1 MSQSYLFTSESVSA
15 GHPDK
20 VCDQISDA
28 VLDAYLELDADSR
41 VACETMI
48 KNNMVYIAGE
58 ITSKGSPDLESV
70 VRKTIKEIG
79 YDNDDYGFNG
89 DNCEFTNLISEQS
102 PDISQGVTEGE
113 GENLEQGAG
122 DQGLMFGYACNE
134 TDSLMPLPIDLS
146 HRLVKQQADIMKSG
160 EITWLRPDAKSQVSV
175 IYSDNGK
182 KIEGLSA
189 IVLSTQHDEDVSQ
202 EEIKSEVMSKI
213 IKPIVP
219 EEWLLDSTDIF
230 INPTGKFVIG
240 GPVGD
245 CGLTGRKIIV
255 DTYGGM
261 ARHGGGAFSGK
272 DPSKVDRSAAYASRY
287 VAKNIVAAGLADYCE
302 IQVSY
307 AIGVAKPTS
316 IHVETFNSE
325 KIEKHEIINIVET
338 KFDLRPKN
346 LIEMLDLKKPIY
358 LPTAAY
364 GHFGRTDIDLSWE
377 RTDKAQALKKY
388 LK

>member
-79 YDNDDYGFNG
+79 YDNDEYGFNG

-146 HRLVKQQADIMKSG
+146 
-160 EITWLRPDAKSQVSV
+160 
-175 IYSDNGK
+175 
-182 KIEGLSA
+182 LS
-189 IVLSTQHDEDVSQ
+189 L
-202 EEIKSEVMSKI
+202 
-213 IKPIVP
+213 
-219 EEWLLDSTDIF
+219 
-230 INPTGKFVIG
+230 
-240 GPVGD
+240 
-245 CGLTGRKIIV
+245 
-255 DTYGGM
+255 
-261 ARHGGGAFSGK
+261 
-272 DPSKVDRSAAYASRY
+272 
-287 VAKNIVAAGLADYCE
+287 
-302 IQVSY
+302 
-307 AIGVAKPTS
+307 
-316 IHVETFNSE
+316 IH
-325 KIEKHEIINIVET
+325 I
-338 KFDLRPKN
+338 
-346 LIEMLDLKKPIY
+346 
-358 LPTAAY
+358 
-364 GHFGRTDIDLSWE
+364 
-377 RTDKAQALKKY
+377 
-388 LK
+388 

>member
-1 MSQSYLFTSESVSA
+1 MSNTYLFTSESVSA

-28 VLDAYLELDADSR
+28 VLDAYLAEDPDSR

-48 KNNMVYIAGE
+48 KNNMVFIAGE
-58 ITSKGSPDLESV
+58 ITSKGSPDLEPV
-70 VRKTIKEIG
+70 VRKTIKDIG
-79 YDNDDYGFNG
+79 YDSDEYGFNG

-113 GENLEQGAG
+113 GVDQEQGAG
-122 DQGLMFGYACNE
+122 DQGLMFGYASKE
-134 TDSLMPLPIDLS
+134 TESLMPLPIDLS
-146 HRLVKQQADIMKSG
+146 HRLVKQQADVMKSG
-160 EITWLRPDAKSQVSV
+160 EISWLRPDAKSQVSV
-175 IYSDNGK
+175 IYSNDGK

-189 IVLSTQHDEDVSQ
+189 VVLSTQHDDDVTHSEIESQ
-202 EEIKSEVMSKI
+202 VMEKI
-213 IKPIVP
+213 IRPIVP
-219 EEWLLDSTDIF
+219 SEWLTNKTDIF

-287 VAKNIVAAGLADYCE
+287 VAKNIVAAGLADFCE

-316 IHVETFNSE
+316 IFVETFNSE
-325 KIEKHEIINIVET
+325 KVAKEVIVKLVEEE
-338 KFDLRPKN
+338 FDLRPKSI
-346 LIEMLDLKKPIY
+346 IEMLDLKRPIY
-358 LPTAAY
+358 QQTAAY
-364 GHFGRTDIDLSWE
+364 GHFGRTDIELSWE
-377 RTDKAQALKKY
+377 KTDRAEKLKK
-388 LK
+388 